1 MRRLK
6 RTALRVKPKRAFIEW
21 ANRLEVGGVKLGQ
34 DFTPEE
40 TINLVEEGG
49 EGTLDP
55 ATLVEPYYWAI
66 FEEELGAW
74 HRLEDA
80 WPRLRD
86 LTTFLAWFDIEV
98 HSMVID
104 LGGRWV
110 RSERYE
116 RY

>member
-6 RTALRVKPKRAFIEW
+6 RTAIRVKPKRAYIEW
-21 ANRLEVGGVKLGQ
+21 ANSLEVGGVKLGQ

-40 TINLVEEGG
+40 TVYLVEEGANG
-49 EGTLDP
+49 RSTPLER
-55 ATLVEPYYWAI
+55 YYQAI

-98 HSMVID
+98 HSLVID